1 MQSPQPAHPSGSGS
15 HTPVNPTS
23 SLSSVTGTAAGST
36 STPIRIN
43 SAKHSGG
50 GDSLLPSLGL
60 AGGSGTGA
68 STSSHSMPGTPQQSS
83 SVPTG
88 SHLQLQTPSATGGAV
103 TPSGLSMGASNQSLG
118 VSVGAASSVGGIS
131 ITPPNSAGLRQ
142 STVFDFKFKRRPS
155 LKVLLTKL
163 PSNDSLSNSPAPSSP
178 GIANWASDNRD
189 GNVADKSAADAAKL
203 NRKESYKAQRKN
215 YRKEKKRVASELMNS
230 LQDPAVI
237 VLADWLKVRGTLKS
251 WTKLWC
257 VLKPGLLLIYKS
269 QKTKSSHWVG
279 TVMLTA
285 CQVIE
290 RPSKKDGFCFK
301 LFHPMEQSI
310 WAPRGPD
317 KETIGAVVQPLPTAY
332 LIFRAPSQAAGKC
345 WMDALELSLR
355 CSALL
360 LRTNSSTAPSNTS
373 YVGEPLLPVSHET
386 QWSEADYEKHFND
399 HGKWGQFLAVPPDME
414 SSRSDTSLPSRAQT
428 PLLQQLYSS
437 AVSNWERTK
446 RLPHFRHHSE
456 QRKSSCSDASSC
468 DYALGTQR
476 KRRLLSPVSKS
487 LSLGGTGALGGSS
500 SSEENEDD
508 YGDTSAGSLA
518 PAPGPDPRPVS
529 APPECPLQPR
539 FRLNVKDLDAD
550 SQNEAPNAA
559 MSGLESESESDAG
572 EAVQDDTLEP
582 ADCVETTYVPFTE
595 EEFGEQ
601 GEQVEELAEE
611 NKSLIWCIVKQVR
624 PGMDLS
630 KVVLPTFILEPR
642 SFLDK
647 LSDSYYH
654 ADLLSKAVQ
663 EDDAFT
669 RMKIIVQWYMS
680 SFYKKPKGLKK
691 PYNPIL
697 GETFRCYWQ
706 HPSGSRTFYI
716 AEQVSHHPPVSAFYV
731 TNREDGFSITCS
743 ILAKSKFYGNSTSA
757 VLEGAAT
764 MTLLPRGECYT
775 ATTPYAHCK
784 GILMGTLSMELGGKI
799 NIECENTGYRT
810 ELEFKLKPFLGGSE
824 STNVVVGKIKLGK
837 ETLATINGH
846 WDRECR
852 IKDAKTGE
860 ETLLFKVDA
869 DLRAKRLPRYLVPVE
884 AQEPHE
890 SQRLWERVSESIAR
904 EDQVAAT
911 EEKTVL
917 EEKQRAAA
925 KERSSI
931 EAPYVPNLFELD
943 SYGQWIYK
951 YADLRP
957 WDVRNDVRQYECQYK
972 VLTQTRHK
980 SVPIVHGA
988 ELMHPLRSSIEPVAR
1003 SHRQSG
1009 AASSKAPKAKNKSLV
1024 LAPRDTNSDSSQSP
1038 QGVVKRS
1045 SSSSIRQ
1052 INAALDQVNRV
1063 LEEHS
1068 KQLNDISRRLERMQY
1083 APPAHL
1089 RHGAQNM
1096 LGGGVALSTV
1106 IKSLIYALIGL
1117 TFSLILRW
1125 LFK

>member
-1 MQSPQPAHPSGSGS
+1 MQPATPGTPISNAPLTINSSNTPAVPAPAPGTSGGAS
-15 HTPVNPTS
+15 
-23 SLSSVTGTAAGST
+23 

-43 SAKHSGG
+43 SAKSHAGG
-50 GDSLLPSLGL
+50 GDTLAPS
-60 AGGSGTGA
+60 TPH
-68 STSSHSMPGTPQQSS
+68 SHSTPGTPLQQQQSS

-88 SHLQLQTPSATGGAV
+88 THLLQLQAPLPSTGGGGGGAV

-118 VSVGAASSVGGIS
+118 VSVGAASSVSGIS

-155 LKVLLTKL
+155 LKVLMTKL
-163 PSNDSLSNSPAPSSP
+163 PSTDSLSNSPAPSSP
-178 GIANWASDNRD
+178 GIANWASDSRD
-189 GNVADKSAADAAKL
+189 GNLADKSAADAAKL

-215 YRKEKKRVASELMNS
+215 YRREKKRVASELMNS

-279 TVMLTA
+279 TVMLTS

-301 LFHPMEQSI
+301 LFHPLEQSI

-360 LRTNSSTAPSNTS
+360 LRTNSSTGTAPSSS
-373 YVGEPLLPVSHET
+373 YVGEPLPVSHET

-399 HGKWGQFLAVPPDME
+399 Q
-414 SSRSDTSLPSRAQT
+414 
-428 PLLQQLYSS
+428 
-437 AVSNWERTK
+437 
-446 RLPHFRHHSE
+446 
-456 QRKSSCSDASSC
+456 
-468 DYALGTQR
+468 
-476 KRRLLSPVSKS
+476 
-487 LSLGGTGALGGSS
+487 
-500 SSEENEDD
+500 
-508 YGDTSAGSLA
+508 
-518 PAPGPDPRPVS
+518 
-529 APPECPLQPR
+529 
-539 FRLNVKDLDAD
+539 DLDAD
-550 SQNEAPNAA
+550 SQNEAPNAV
-559 MSGLESESESDAG
+559 MSGLESESESDAA
-572 EAVQDDTLEP
+572 EPAQDDAAEQQ
-582 ADCVETTYVPFTE
+582 CVETSYVPFTE

-669 RMKIIVQWYMS
+669 RMKLVVQWYLS

-697 GETFRCYWQ
+697 GERFRCFWQ

-775 ATTPYAHCK
+775 ANSPYAHCK

-810 ELEFKLKPFLGGSE
+810 ELEFKLKPFLGGADA
-824 STNVVVGKIKLGK
+824 TNVVVGKIKLGK

-846 WDRECR
+846 WDKECR
-852 IKDAKTGE
+852 VKDSKTGE
-860 ETLLFKVDA
+860 ESLLFKVDA
-869 DLRAKRLPRYLVPVE
+869 ETRSKRLTRHMVPLE
-884 AQEPHE
+884 SQEPNE
-890 SQRLWERVSESIAR
+890 SQRLWQHVSDAIAR

-917 EEKQRAAA
+917 EERQRAEA
-925 KERSSI
+925 KERVSTDSTHM
-931 EAPYVPNLFELD
+931 PDLFELD
-943 SYGQWIYK
+943 SYGQWLYK

-957 WDVRNDVRQYECQYK
+957 WDSRNDVRQYECQFK

-988 ELMHPLRSSIEPVAR
+988 EMIHPLRSSLETLSR
-1003 SHRQSG
+1003 TQRQSPAG
-1009 AASSKAPKAKNKSLV
+1009 QAIQPGSAVSKAKNKSLV

-1038 QGVVKRS
+1038 QGAVKRS
-1045 SSSSIRQ
+1045 SSSAIKQ
-1052 INAALDQVNRV
+1052 LALAVDQVNRV
-1063 LEEHS
+1063 LELHTR
-1068 KQLNDISRRLERMQY
+1068 QLNEISQRLERMQY
-1083 APPAHL
+1083 SPPSS
-1089 RHGAQNM
+1089 NM
-1096 LGGGVALSTV
+1096 NVQSHHFLGGGVSQSTV
-1106 IKSLIYALIGL
+1106 FKSLIYALIGL
-1117 TFSLILRW
+1117 TFSMILRW

>member
-1 MQSPQPAHPSGSGS
+1 M
-15 HTPVNPTS
+15 
-23 SLSSVTGTAAGST
+23 
-36 STPIRIN
+36 IFR
-43 SAKHSGG
+43 
-50 GDSLLPSLGL
+50 
-60 AGGSGTGA
+60 
-68 STSSHSMPGTPQQSS
+68 
-83 SVPTG
+83 
-88 SHLQLQTPSATGGAV
+88 
-103 TPSGLSMGASNQSLG
+103 
-118 VSVGAASSVGGIS
+118 VS
-131 ITPPNSAGLRQ
+131 
-142 STVFDFKFKRRPS
+142 
-155 LKVLLTKL
+155 
-163 PSNDSLSNSPAPSSP
+163 

-189 GNVADKSAADAAKL
+189 GNLADKSAAEAAKL

-215 YRKEKKRVASELMNS
+215 YRREKKRVASEMMNS

-279 TVMLTA
+279 TVMLTS

-301 LFHPMEQSI
+301 LFHPLEQSI

-360 LRTNSSTAPSNTS
+360 LRSNSSTGAAPSSS
-373 YVGEPLLPVSHET
+373 YVGDPLPVSHET
-386 QWSEADYEKHFND
+386 QWSEADYEKHFNE
-399 HGKWGQFLAVPPDME
+399 HGKWAQFLALPPADAVDT
-414 SSRSDTSLPSRAQT
+414 SRSDTSLSASGRAAT

-437 AVSNWERTK
+437 AVSNWERTR
-446 RLPHFRHHSE
+446 RLPRFGQQSQ
-456 QRKSSCSDASSC
+456 QRKTSYSDASSVEHGM
-468 DYALGTQR
+468 GTMGMGQR
-476 KRRLLSPVSKS
+476 RRHHLSPISKS
-487 LSLGGTGALGGSS
+487 MSLGAALCNSS
-500 SSEENEDD
+500 SSDEDD
-508 YGDTSAGSLA
+508 DDYAHSSQSVL
-518 PAPGPDPRPVS
+518 RPVS
-529 APPECPLQPR
+529 APPDCLILPQ

-550 SQNEAPNAA
+550 SQNEAPNAV
-559 MSGLESESESDAG
+559 MSGLESESESDGA
-572 EAVQDDTLEP
+572 EQVQEDGPEQ
-582 ADCVETTYVPFTE
+582 CQETSYVPITE

-654 ADLLSKAVQ
+654 ADILSKAVH

-669 RMKIIVQWYMS
+669 RMKLVVQWYLS

-697 GETFRCYWQ
+697 GERFRCYWQ
-706 HPSGSRTFYI
+706 HPTGSKTFYI

-775 ATTPYAHCK
+775 ASTPYAHCK

-810 ELEFKLKPFLGGSE
+810 ELEFKLKPFLGGSDA
-824 STNVVVGKIKLGK
+824 TNVVVGKIKLGK
-837 ETLATINGH
+837 ETLATISGH
-846 WDRECR
+846 WDKECR
-852 IKDAKTGE
+852 IKDSKTGE
-860 ETLLFKVDA
+860 ETLLFRADA
-869 DLRAKRLPRYLVPVE
+869 EMRSKRLTRYLVPIE
-884 AQEPHE
+884 EQLPFE
-890 SQRLWERVSESIAR
+890 SQLLWQRVSEAIAR

-917 EEKQRAAA
+917 EERQRAEA
-925 KERSSI
+925 KDRVSADLQYTPAI
-931 EAPYVPNLFELD
+931 FELD
-943 SYGQWIYK
+943 NYGQWVYK

-957 WDVRNDVRQYECQYK
+957 WDSRNDVRQYECDYK

-980 SVPIVHGA
+980 SVPIIHGG
-988 ELMHPLRSSIEPVAR
+988 ELMHPLRPSLETISR
-1003 SHRQSG
+1003 SQRQSNAG
-1009 AASSKAPKAKNKSLV
+1009 PGNQPGGTAAPKAKNKSLV

-1038 QGVVKRS
+1038 QGAVKRS
-1045 SSSSIRQ
+1045 STSAIKQ
-1052 INAALDQVNRV
+1052 LALAVDQVNRV
-1063 LEEHS
+1063 LEQHTR
-1068 KQLNDISRRLERMQY
+1068 QLNEISQRLERMQY
-1083 APPAHL
+1083 APSPSNMSMQSQHL
-1089 RHGAQNM
+1089 W
-1096 LGGGVALSTV
+1096 GGGVSQSTV
-1106 IKSLIYALIGL
+1106 IKSLLYALIGL
-1117 TFSLILRW
+1117 VVSLILRW

>member
-1 MQSPQPAHPSGSGS
+1 MQSAPTAQPSGSGA

-23 SLSSVTGTAAGST
+23 SSSSVTGAGTAAAST

-60 AGGSGTGA
+60 AGVSGSGA
-68 STSSHSMPGTPQQSS
+68 STSHSMPGTPQQSS
-83 SVPTG
+83 SVPT
-88 SHLQLQTPSATGGAV
+88 
-103 TPSGLSMGASNQSLG
+103 GASNQSLG

-142 STVFDFKFKRRPS
+142 TTVFDFKFKRRPS

-163 PSNDSLSNSPAPSSP
+163 PSTDSLSNSPAPSSP

-279 TVMLTA
+279 TVMLTS

-301 LFHPMEQSI
+301 LFHPLEQSI

-360 LRTNSSTAPSNTS
+360 LRSNSSTAPSST

-399 HGKWGQFLAVPPDME
+399 HGKFGQFLTLPPDTE
-414 SSRSDTSLPSRAQT
+414 STSRSDSSQLPSRAQT

-446 RLPHFRHHSE
+446 RLPHFRRHSE
-456 QRKSSCSDASSC
+456 QRKSSCSDASSSC

-487 LSLGGTGALGGSS
+487 LSLGGSGPMGGSS

-508 YGDTSAGSLA
+508 YDTRSVLSQA
-518 PAPGPDPRPVS
+518 PPGPRPVS
-529 APPECPLQPR
+529 APPDCLVPPR

-559 MSGLESESESDAG
+559 MSGPESESESDAG
-572 EAVQDDTLEP
+572 EPQQEDTLEQAP
-582 ADCVETTYVPFTE
+582 CVETTYAPFTE

-601 GEQVEELAEE
+601 GEQVEELADE

-669 RMKIIVQWYMS
+669 RMKIIVQWYLS

-697 GETFRCYWQ
+697 GETFRCFWQ
-706 HPSGSRTFYI
+706 HPGGSRTFYI

-764 MTLLPRGECYT
+764 MTLLPRGECYI
-775 ATTPYAHCK
+775 ASTPYAHCK

-846 WDRECR
+846 WDKECR
-852 IKDAKTGE
+852 IKDSKTGE
-860 ETLLFKVDA
+860 ETLLFKVDS
-869 DLRAKRLPRYLVPVE
+869 DLRAKRLPRYLVPIE
-884 AQEPHE
+884 SQEPNE
-890 SQRLWERVSESIAR
+890 SQRLWERVSEAIAR

-911 EEKTVL
+911 EEKTIL
-917 EEKQRAAA
+917 EEKQRGEA
-925 KERSSI
+925 KERATI
-931 EAPYVPNLFELD
+931 DAPYVPNLFELD

-988 ELMHPLRSSIEPVAR
+988 ELMHPLRSSLEPVAR

-1045 SSSSIRQ
+1045 SSSSIKQ
-1052 INAALDQVNRV
+1052 INLALDQVNRV
-1063 LEEHS
+1063 LEVHS
-1068 KQLNDISRRLERMQY
+1068 KQLNDISQRLERMQY
-1083 APPAHL
+1083 APPPHL
-1089 RHGAQNM
+1089 RPGSQNM

>member
-1 MQSPQPAHPSGSGS
+1 MQSQGALPIPMPGAAVGGGGGGGSGSGS
-15 HTPVNPTS
+15 VTPNPISAVSGTPTTS
-23 SLSSVTGTAAGST
+23 
-36 STPIRIN
+36 STPIRIG
-43 SAKHSGG
+43 SAKHSAPGGG
-50 GDSLLPSLGL
+50 GDAAVQTV
-60 AGGSGTGA
+60 AGGTSGSGPT
-68 STSSHSMPGTPQQSS
+68 SHSVPGTPQQSS

-88 SHLQLQTPSATGGAV
+88 SHLQLQAMPSAI
-103 TPSGLSMGASNQSLG
+103 SMGASNQSLG
-118 VSVGAASSVGGIS
+118 VSVGAGSSISGIS

-142 STVFDFKFKRRPS
+142 TA
-155 LKVLLTKL
+155 T
-163 PSNDSLSNSPAPSSP
+163 

-189 GNVADKSAADAAKL
+189 GNLADKSAADAAKL

-215 YRKEKKRVASELMNS
+215 YRREKKRVASELMNS

-279 TVMLTA
+279 TVMLTS

-301 LFHPMEQSI
+301 LFHPLEQSI

-317 KETIGAVVQPLPTAY
+317 KETLGAVVQPLPTAY

-360 LRTNSSTAPSNTS
+360 LRSNSGTGAAPSNTF
-373 YVGEPLLPVSHET
+373 VGEPLPVSHET

-399 HGKWGQFLAVPPDME
+399 Q
-414 SSRSDTSLPSRAQT
+414 
-428 PLLQQLYSS
+428 
-437 AVSNWERTK
+437 
-446 RLPHFRHHSE
+446 
-456 QRKSSCSDASSC
+456 
-468 DYALGTQR
+468 
-476 KRRLLSPVSKS
+476 
-487 LSLGGTGALGGSS
+487 
-500 SSEENEDD
+500 
-508 YGDTSAGSLA
+508 
-518 PAPGPDPRPVS
+518 
-529 APPECPLQPR
+529 
-539 FRLNVKDLDAD
+539 DLDAD
-550 SQNEAPNAA
+550 SQNEAPNAT
-559 MSGLESESESDAG
+559 MSGLESDTDTDGAEPDG
-572 EAVQDDTLEP
+572 DVQQDENVNPTP
-582 ADCVETTYVPFTE
+582 CQETTYVPFTE

-601 GEQVEELAEE
+601 GEQVEELADE

-654 ADLLSKAVQ
+654 ADILSKAVQ

-669 RMKIIVQWYMS
+669 RMKLIVQWYLS

-775 ATTPYAHCK
+775 ASTPYAHCK

-810 ELEFKLKPFLGGSE
+810 ELEFKLKPFLGGSDA
-824 STNVVVGKIKLGK
+824 TNVVVGKIKLGK
-837 ETLATINGH
+837 ETLATLQGH
-846 WDRECR
+846 WDKEIRL
-852 IKDAKTGE
+852 KDVKSGE
-860 ETLLFKVDA
+860 ESLLFKADA
-869 DLRAKRLPRYLVPVE
+869 EMRSKRLIRHLVPVDL
-884 AQEPHE
+884 QLPTE
-890 SQRLWERVSESIAR
+890 SQRLWSRVSDAIAR

-917 EEKQRAAA
+917 EERQRAAA
-925 KERSSI
+925 KERAANDISYD
-931 EAPYVPNLFELD
+931 PTFFELD
-943 SYGQWIYK
+943 SYGQWVYK

-957 WDVRNDVRQYECQYK
+957 WDTRNDVRQYECDYK
-972 VLTQTRHK
+972 VITLTRHK

-988 ELMHPLRSSIEPVAR
+988 EIQHPLRASLETVAR
-1003 SHRQSG
+1003 PHRQSSITG
-1009 AASSKAPKAKNKSLV
+1009 ANKSAVAAKAKNKSLV

-1038 QGVVKRS
+1038 QGAVKRG
-1045 SSSSIRQ
+1045 SSIKQLTVAVDQ
-1052 INAALDQVNRV
+1052 INRV
-1063 LEEHS
+1063 LDVHTR
-1068 KQLNDISRRLERMQY
+1068 KLNEISQRLERMQY
-1083 APPAHL
+1083 APTTNTMSGHL
-1089 RHGAQNM
+1089 
-1096 LGGGVALSTV
+1096 LGGNVAQSTV
-1106 IKSLIYALIGL
+1106 YKSIIYALIGL
-1117 TFSLILRW
+1117 TVSLLLRW

>member
-1 MQSPQPAHPSGSGS
+1 M
-15 HTPVNPTS
+15 N
-23 SLSSVTGTAAGST
+23 
-36 STPIRIN
+36 
-43 SAKHSGG
+43 
-50 GDSLLPSLGL
+50 LL
-60 AGGSGTGA
+60 
-68 STSSHSMPGTPQQSS
+68 Q
-83 SVPTG
+83 
-88 SHLQLQTPSATGGAV
+88 
-103 TPSGLSMGASNQSLG
+103 
-118 VSVGAASSVGGIS
+118 
-131 ITPPNSAGLRQ
+131 R
-142 STVFDFKFKRRPS
+142 
-155 LKVLLTKL
+155 
-163 PSNDSLSNSPAPSSP
+163 
-178 GIANWASDNRD
+178 IANWASDNRD

-279 TVMLTA
+279 TVMLTS

-301 LFHPMEQSI
+301 LFHPLEQSI

-360 LRTNSSTAPSNTS
+360 LRSNSSTAPSST

-399 HGKWGQFLAVPPDME
+399 H
-414 SSRSDTSLPSRAQT
+414 
-428 PLLQQLYSS
+428 
-437 AVSNWERTK
+437 
-446 RLPHFRHHSE
+446 
-456 QRKSSCSDASSC
+456 
-468 DYALGTQR
+468 
-476 KRRLLSPVSKS
+476 
-487 LSLGGTGALGGSS
+487 
-500 SSEENEDD
+500 
-508 YGDTSAGSLA
+508 
-518 PAPGPDPRPVS
+518 
-529 APPECPLQPR
+529 
-539 FRLNVKDLDAD
+539 DLDAD

-559 MSGLESESESDAG
+559 MSGQESESESDAG
-572 EAVQDDTLEP
+572 EPQQEDTLEQ
-582 ADCVETTYVPFTE
+582 AACVETTYAPFTE

-601 GEQVEELAEE
+601 GEQVEELADE

-669 RMKIIVQWYMS
+669 RMKIIVQWYLS

-706 HPSGSRTFYI
+706 HPGGSRTFYI

-764 MTLLPRGECYT
+764 MTLLPRGECYI
-775 ATTPYAHCK
+775 ASTPYAHCK

-846 WDRECR
+846 WDKECR
-852 IKDAKTGE
+852 IKDSKTGE
-860 ETLLFKVDA
+860 ETLLFKVDS
-869 DLRAKRLPRYLVPVE
+869 DLRAKRLPRYLVPIE
-884 AQEPHE
+884 SQEPNE
-890 SQRLWERVSESIAR
+890 SQRLWERVSEAIAR

-911 EEKTVL
+911 EEKTIL
-917 EEKQRAAA
+917 EEKQRGEA
-925 KERSSI
+925 KERASI
-931 EAPYVPNLFELD
+931 EAPHVPNLFELD

-988 ELMHPLRSSIEPVAR
+988 ELMHPLRSSLEPVAR

-1045 SSSSIRQ
+1045 SSSSIKQ
-1052 INAALDQVNRV
+1052 INLALDQVNRV
-1063 LEEHS
+1063 LEVHS
-1068 KQLNDISRRLERMQY
+1068 KQLNDISQRLERMQY
-1083 APPAHL
+1083 APPPHL
-1089 RHGAQNM
+1089 RPGSQNM

>member
-1 MQSPQPAHPSGSGS
+1 MQQPATPS
-15 HTPVNPTS
+15 TPVNNAPS
-23 SLSSVTGTAAGST
+23 ASPSAATAPAASAPAGAS

-43 SAKHSGG
+43 SAKQHGAAGG
-50 GDSLLPSLGL
+50 GDTL
-60 AGGSGTGA
+60 AHPATPH
-68 STSSHSMPGTPQQSS
+68 SHSMPGTPQQQPQSS

-88 SHLQLQTPSATGGAV
+88 GHLLQLQAPLPSAGGGPGAV
-103 TPSGLSMGASNQSLG
+103 TPSGLSSMGASNQSLG
-118 VSVGAASSVGGIS
+118 VSVGAASSVSGIS

-142 STVFDFKFKRRPS
+142 ST
-155 LKVLLTKL
+155 
-163 PSNDSLSNSPAPSSP
+163 

-215 YRKEKKRVASELMNS
+215 YRREKKRVASELMNS

-279 TVMLTA
+279 TVMLTS

-301 LFHPMEQSI
+301 LFHPLEQSI

-360 LRTNSSTAPSNTS
+360 LRSNSSTGTAPTS
-373 YVGEPLLPVSHET
+373 SYMGEPLPVSHET

-399 HGKWGQFLAVPPDME
+399 H
-414 SSRSDTSLPSRAQT
+414 
-428 PLLQQLYSS
+428 
-437 AVSNWERTK
+437 
-446 RLPHFRHHSE
+446 
-456 QRKSSCSDASSC
+456 
-468 DYALGTQR
+468 
-476 KRRLLSPVSKS
+476 
-487 LSLGGTGALGGSS
+487 
-500 SSEENEDD
+500 
-508 YGDTSAGSLA
+508 
-518 PAPGPDPRPVS
+518 
-529 APPECPLQPR
+529 
-539 FRLNVKDLDAD
+539 DLDAD
-550 SQNEAPNAA
+550 SQNEAPNAV
-559 MSGLESESESDAG
+559 MSGLESESESDPA
-572 EAVQDDTLEP
+572 EP
-582 ADCVETTYVPFTE
+582 AQEDVVDQQCVETSYVPFTE

-669 RMKIIVQWYMS
+669 RMKLVVQWYLS

-697 GETFRCYWQ
+697 GERFRCYWQ

-810 ELEFKLKPFLGGSE
+810 ELEFKLKPFLGGADA
-824 STNVVVGKIKLGK
+824 TNVVVGKIKLGK

-846 WDRECR
+846 WDKECR
-852 IKDAKTGE
+852 VKDSKTGE
-860 ETLLFKVDA
+860 ETVLFKVDA
-869 DLRAKRLPRYLVPVE
+869 ETRSKRLTRYMVPLDL
-884 AQEPHE
+884 QEPNE
-890 SQRLWERVSESIAR
+890 SQRLWQRVSEAIAN

-917 EEKQRAAA
+917 EERQRADA
-925 KERSSI
+925 KERLSSDSVHM
-931 EAPYVPNLFELD
+931 PDLFELD
-943 SYGQWIYK
+943 SYGQWLYK

-957 WDVRNDVRQYECQYK
+957 WDSRNDVRQYECQFK

-988 ELMHPLRSSIEPVAR
+988 EMIHPLRSSIETLSR
-1003 SHRQSG
+1003 TQRQSPAG
-1009 AASSKAPKAKNKSLV
+1009 QPLPSGGSAVPKAKNKSLV

-1038 QGVVKRS
+1038 QGAVKRS
-1045 SSSSIRQ
+1045 SSSAIKQ
-1052 INAALDQVNRV
+1052 LTLAVDQVNRV
-1063 LEEHS
+1063 LEQHTR
-1068 KQLNDISRRLERMQY
+1068 QLNEISQRLERMQY
-1083 APPAHL
+1083 SPPPSNMSAHSL
-1089 RHGAQNM
+1089 HM
-1096 LGGGVALSTV
+1096 LGGGVSQSTV

-1117 TFSLILRW
+1117 AFSLILRW

>member
-1 MQSPQPAHPSGSGS
+1 M
-15 HTPVNPTS
+15 N
-23 SLSSVTGTAAGST
+23 
-36 STPIRIN
+36 
-43 SAKHSGG
+43 
-50 GDSLLPSLGL
+50 LL
-60 AGGSGTGA
+60 
-68 STSSHSMPGTPQQSS
+68 Q
-83 SVPTG
+83 
-88 SHLQLQTPSATGGAV
+88 
-103 TPSGLSMGASNQSLG
+103 
-118 VSVGAASSVGGIS
+118 
-131 ITPPNSAGLRQ
+131 R
-142 STVFDFKFKRRPS
+142 
-155 LKVLLTKL
+155 
-163 PSNDSLSNSPAPSSP
+163 
-178 GIANWASDNRD
+178 IANWASDSRD
-189 GNVADKSAADAAKL
+189 GNLADKSAADAAKL

-215 YRKEKKRVASELMNS
+215 YRREKKRVASELMNS

-269 QKTKSSHWVG
+269 QKTKSNHWVG
-279 TVMLTA
+279 TVMLTS

-301 LFHPMEQSI
+301 LFHPLEQSI

-360 LRTNSSTAPSNTS
+360 LRSNSSTGTAPSAS
-373 YVGEPLLPVSHET
+373 YVGEPLPVSHET

-399 HGKWGQFLAVPPDME
+399 QGKWAQFLTLPSADVE
-414 SSRSDTSLPSRAQT
+414 LSRSDTCLSTGQRAPT

-446 RLPHFRHHSE
+446 RLPRFGQLAQ
-456 QRKSSCSDASSC
+456 QRKTSYSDASS
-468 DYALGTQR
+468 AEHGLVRRQR
-476 KRRLLSPVSKS
+476 KRRHLSPMSKS
-487 LSLGGTGALGGSS
+487 ISLGAALCHSS
-500 SSEENEDD
+500 SSEEDDDDDDGD
-508 YGDTSAGSLA
+508 YGQSQRNL
-518 PAPGPDPRPVS
+518 RPVS
-529 APPECPLQPR
+529 APPDCLVMPR

-550 SQNEAPNAA
+550 SQNEAPNAVL
-559 MSGLESESESDAG
+559 SGLESESESD
-572 EAVQDDTLEP
+572 P
-582 ADCVETTYVPFTE
+582 ADPVQEDNMDHDCEETTYVPFAE

-669 RMKIIVQWYMS
+669 RMKLVVQWYLS

-697 GETFRCYWQ
+697 GERFRCYWQ

-810 ELEFKLKPFLGGSE
+810 ELEFKLKPFLGGADA
-824 STNVVVGKIKLGK
+824 TNVVVGKIKMGK

-846 WDRECR
+846 WDKECR
-852 IKDAKTGE
+852 IKDTKTGE
-860 ETLLFKVDA
+860 ETLLFRADA
-869 DLRAKRLPRYLVPVE
+869 EMRSKRLTRHMVPIDS
-884 AQEPHE
+884 QEPNE
-890 SQRLWERVSESIAR
+890 SQFLWQHVSDAIAR

-911 EEKTVL
+911 EEKTKL
-917 EEKQRAAA
+917 EEHQRASA
-925 KERSSI
+925 KERASTESTHM
-931 EAPYVPNLFELD
+931 PDLFELD
-943 SYGQWIYK
+943 NYGQWMYK

-957 WDVRNDVRQYECQYK
+957 WDPRNDVRQYECQFK
-972 VLTQTRHK
+972 VLTQTKHK
-980 SVPIVHGA
+980 SVPIVHGTDGI
-988 ELMHPLRSSIEPVAR
+988 HPPRGPVEKLSRSQ
-1003 SHRQSG
+1003 RQSVNVQAG
-1009 AASSKAPKAKNKSLV
+1009 GSIAPKAKNKSLV

-1045 SSSSIRQ
+1045 SSSAIKQ
-1052 INAALDQVNRV
+1052 LTLAVDQVNRV
-1063 LEEHS
+1063 LEIHS
-1068 KQLNDISRRLERMQY
+1068 RQLNDISQRLERMQF
-1083 APPAHL
+1083 APP
-1089 RHGAQNM
+1089 HGHPSVHSHNM
-1096 LGGGVALSTV
+1096 LGGGVSQSAV
-1106 IKSLIYALIGL
+1106 VKSVIYALIGL
-1117 TFSLILRW
+1117 LVSLLLRW
-1125 LFK
+1125 LLK

>member
-1 MQSPQPAHPSGSGS
+1 MQSAATAQPSGSGA

-23 SLSSVTGTAAGST
+23 SSSSVTGAGTAAAST

-60 AGGSGTGA
+60 SGVSGSGA
-68 STSSHSMPGTPQQSS
+68 STSHSMPGTPQQSS
-83 SVPTG
+83 SVPT
-88 SHLQLQTPSATGGAV
+88 
-103 TPSGLSMGASNQSLG
+103 GASNQSLG

-142 STVFDFKFKRRPS
+142 TTVFDFKFKRRPS

-163 PSNDSLSNSPAPSSP
+163 PSTDSLSNSPAPSSP

-279 TVMLTA
+279 TVMLTS

-301 LFHPMEQSI
+301 LFHPLEQSI

-360 LRTNSSTAPSNTS
+360 LRSNSSTAPSST

-399 HGKWGQFLAVPPDME
+399 HGKFGQFLTLPPDTE
-414 SSRSDTSLPSRAQT
+414 STSRSDSSQLPSRAQT

-446 RLPHFRHHSE
+446 RLPHFRQHSD
-456 QRKSSCSDASSC
+456 QRKSSCSDASSSC

-487 LSLGGTGALGGSS
+487 LSLGGSGPMGSS
-500 SSEENEDD
+500 SSSDENEDD
-508 YGDTSAGSLA
+508 YDTRSVLSQA
-518 PAPGPDPRPVS
+518 PSGPRPVS
-529 APPECPLQPR
+529 APPDCLVPPR

-559 MSGLESESESDAG
+559 MSGQESESESDAG
-572 EAVQDDTLEP
+572 EPQQEDTLEQ
-582 ADCVETTYVPFTE
+582 AACVETTYAPFTE

-601 GEQVEELAEE
+601 GEQVEELADE

-669 RMKIIVQWYMS
+669 RMKIIVQWYLS

-706 HPSGSRTFYI
+706 HPGGSRTFYI

-764 MTLLPRGECYT
+764 MTLLPRGECYI
-775 ATTPYAHCK
+775 ASTPYAHCK

-846 WDRECR
+846 WDKECR
-852 IKDAKTGE
+852 IKDSKTGE
-860 ETLLFKVDA
+860 ETLLFKVDS
-869 DLRAKRLPRYLVPVE
+869 DLRAKRLPRYLVPIE
-884 AQEPHE
+884 SQEPNE
-890 SQRLWERVSESIAR
+890 SQRLWERVSEAIAR

-911 EEKTVL
+911 EEKTIL
-917 EEKQRAAA
+917 EEKQRGEA
-925 KERSSI
+925 KERASI
-931 EAPYVPNLFELD
+931 EAPHVPNLFELD

-988 ELMHPLRSSIEPVAR
+988 ELMHPLRSSLEPVAR

-1045 SSSSIRQ
+1045 SSSSIKQ
-1052 INAALDQVNRV
+1052 INLALDQVNRV
-1063 LEEHS
+1063 LEVHS
-1068 KQLNDISRRLERMQY
+1068 KQLNDISQRLERMQY
-1083 APPAHL
+1083 APPPHL
-1089 RHGAQNM
+1089 RPGSQNM

>member
-1 MQSPQPAHPSGSGS
+1 MQQQQQMPNSGS
-15 HTPVNPTS
+15 HTPVLTPSAASVGS
-23 SLSSVTGTAAGST
+23 SSC
-36 STPIRIN
+36 STPIRIG
-43 SAKHSGG
+43 SERKLAGSGGG
-50 GDSLLPSLGL
+50 GDSLLPPPSNTI
-60 AGGSGTGA
+60 SV
-68 STSSHSMPGTPQQSS
+68 SSCSHSMPGTPQSS
-83 SVPTG
+83 SVPTATG
-88 SHLQLQTPSATGGAV
+88 STLQLQATTSSSAALTMA
-103 TPSGLSMGASNQSLG
+103 ASNQSLG
-118 VSVGAASSVGGIS
+118 VGASSSISGIN

-142 STVFDFKFKRRPS
+142 QPSVFDFKFKRRPS
-155 LKVLLTKL
+155 QKVLLTKL
-163 PSNDSLSNSPAPSSP
+163 PSTDSLSNSPAPSSP

-189 GNVADKSAADAAKL
+189 GNLADKSAADAAKL

-215 YRKEKKRVASELMNS
+215 YRREKKRVASELMNS

-279 TVMLTA
+279 TVMLTS

-301 LFHPMEQSI
+301 LFHPLEQSI

-360 LRTNSSTAPSNTS
+360 LRSNSSTTPSNAYT
-373 YVGEPLLPVSHET
+373 GEPLPVSNET

-399 HGKWGQFLAVPPDME
+399 H
-414 SSRSDTSLPSRAQT
+414 
-428 PLLQQLYSS
+428 
-437 AVSNWERTK
+437 
-446 RLPHFRHHSE
+446 
-456 QRKSSCSDASSC
+456 
-468 DYALGTQR
+468 
-476 KRRLLSPVSKS
+476 
-487 LSLGGTGALGGSS
+487 
-500 SSEENEDD
+500 
-508 YGDTSAGSLA
+508 
-518 PAPGPDPRPVS
+518 
-529 APPECPLQPR
+529 
-539 FRLNVKDLDAD
+539 DLDAD
-550 SQNEAPNAA
+550 SQNEAANAA
-559 MSGLESESESDAG
+559 MSGLESDSESEPAQ
-572 EAVQDDTLEP
+572 EDDVVDQPPCE
-582 ADCVETTYVPFTE
+582 ETTYVPFQE
-595 EEFGEQ
+595 EEFGAQ

-654 ADLLSKAVQ
+654 ADLLSRAVH

-669 RMKIIVQWYMS
+669 RMKMIVQWYLS
-680 SFYKKPKGLKK
+680 GFYKKPKGLKK

-697 GETFRCYWQ
+697 GETFRCYWE
-706 HPSGSRTFYI
+706 HPGGSRTFYI

-775 ATTPYAHCK
+775 ASTPYAHCK

-799 NIECENTGYRT
+799 NIECENTGYKT
-810 ELEFKLKPFLGGSE
+810 ELEFKLKPFLGGADA
-824 STNVVVGKIKLGK
+824 TNVVVGKIKLGK
-837 ETLATINGH
+837 ETLATISGH
-846 WDRECR
+846 WDKECR
-852 IKDAKTGE
+852 IKDMKTGE
-860 ETLLFKVDA
+860 ETLLFKADA
-869 DLRAKRLPRYLVPVE
+869 EMRSKRLTRYLVPME
-884 AQEPHE
+884 KQLPTE
-890 SQRLWERVSESIAR
+890 SERLWRLVSEAIAN
-904 EDQVAAT
+904 EDQIAAT
-911 EEKTVL
+911 AEKTVL
-917 EEKQRAAA
+917 EENQRAAA
-925 KERSSI
+925 KDRAENDKVHI
-931 EAPYVPNLFELD
+931 PTLFEQD

-957 WDVRNDVRQYECQYK
+957 WDTRNDVRQYECDYK
-972 VLTQTRHK
+972 VLTETRNK
-980 SVPIVHGA
+980 TVPIVHGA
-988 ELMHPLRSSIEPVAR
+988 EIIHPLRAGHEPSIR
-1003 SHRQSG
+1003 SRTRLTVGKESN
-1009 AASSKAPKAKNKSLV
+1009 KTPKAMNKSLV

-1038 QGVVKRS
+1038 QGAVKRGTNS
-1045 SSSSIRQ
+1045 SSFRQ
-1052 INAALDQVNRV
+1052 IAVTLEQLNAT
-1063 LEEHS
+1063 LENHT

-1083 APPAHL
+1083 APPSQHTSPYDL
-1089 RHGAQNM
+1089 
-1096 LGGGVALSTV
+1096 LGGGVSLSTV
-1106 IKSLIYALIGL
+1106 FKSIIYALIGL
-1117 TFSLILRW
+1117 GVSLILRW

>member
-1 MQSPQPAHPSGSGS
+1 MQSAATAQPSGSGA

-23 SLSSVTGTAAGST
+23 SSSSVTGAGTAAAST

-60 AGGSGTGA
+60 SGVSGSGA
-68 STSSHSMPGTPQQSS
+68 STSHSMPGTPQQSS

-88 SHLQLQTPSATGGAV
+88 SHLQLQTPSVTGGAV

-142 STVFDFKFKRRPS
+142 T
-155 LKVLLTKL
+155 T
-163 PSNDSLSNSPAPSSP
+163 

-279 TVMLTA
+279 TVMLTS

-301 LFHPMEQSI
+301 LFHPLEQSI

-360 LRTNSSTAPSNTS
+360 LRSNSSTAPSST

-399 HGKWGQFLAVPPDME
+399 H
-414 SSRSDTSLPSRAQT
+414 
-428 PLLQQLYSS
+428 
-437 AVSNWERTK
+437 
-446 RLPHFRHHSE
+446 
-456 QRKSSCSDASSC
+456 
-468 DYALGTQR
+468 
-476 KRRLLSPVSKS
+476 
-487 LSLGGTGALGGSS
+487 
-500 SSEENEDD
+500 
-508 YGDTSAGSLA
+508 
-518 PAPGPDPRPVS
+518 
-529 APPECPLQPR
+529 
-539 FRLNVKDLDAD
+539 DLDAD

-559 MSGLESESESDAG
+559 MSGQESESESDAG
-572 EAVQDDTLEP
+572 EPQQEDTLEQ
-582 ADCVETTYVPFTE
+582 AACVETTYAPFTE

-601 GEQVEELAEE
+601 GEQVEELADE

-669 RMKIIVQWYMS
+669 RMKIIVQWYLS

-706 HPSGSRTFYI
+706 HPGGSRTFYI

-764 MTLLPRGECYT
+764 MTLLPRGECYI
-775 ATTPYAHCK
+775 ASTPYAHCK

-846 WDRECR
+846 WDKECR
-852 IKDAKTGE
+852 IKDSKTGE
-860 ETLLFKVDA
+860 ETLLFKVDS
-869 DLRAKRLPRYLVPVE
+869 DLRAKRLPRYLVPIE
-884 AQEPHE
+884 SQEPNE
-890 SQRLWERVSESIAR
+890 SQRLWERVSEAIAR

-911 EEKTVL
+911 EEKTIL
-917 EEKQRAAA
+917 EEKQRGEA
-925 KERSSI
+925 KERASI
-931 EAPYVPNLFELD
+931 EAPHVPNLFELD

-988 ELMHPLRSSIEPVAR
+988 ELMHPLRSSLEPVAR

-1045 SSSSIRQ
+1045 SSSSIKQ
-1052 INAALDQVNRV
+1052 INLALDQVNRV
-1063 LEEHS
+1063 LEVHS
-1068 KQLNDISRRLERMQY
+1068 KQLNDISQRLERMQY
-1083 APPAHL
+1083 APPPHL
-1089 RHGAQNM
+1089 RPGSQNM

>member
-1 MQSPQPAHPSGSGS
+1 MQSQGALPIPMPGAVGGGGGGAAGGSGSGS
-15 HTPVNPTS
+15 HTPISATPNPVSAVSGTPTTS
-23 SLSSVTGTAAGST
+23 
-36 STPIRIN
+36 STPIRIG
-43 SAKHSGG
+43 SAKHSAPGGG
-50 GDSLLPSLGL
+50 GDAAVQAVTGGIS
-60 AGGSGTGA
+60 GSGPT
-68 STSSHSMPGTPQQSS
+68 SHSVPGTPQQSS

-88 SHLQLQTPSATGGAV
+88 SHLQLQAMPSAI
-103 TPSGLSMGASNQSLG
+103 SMGASNQSLG
-118 VSVGAASSVGGIS
+118 VSVGAGSSISGIS

-142 STVFDFKFKRRPS
+142 TATVFDFKFKRRPS

-163 PSNDSLSNSPAPSSP
+163 PSTDSLSNSPAPSSP

-189 GNVADKSAADAAKL
+189 GNLADKSAADAAKL

-215 YRKEKKRVASELMNS
+215 YRREKKRVASELMNS

-279 TVMLTA
+279 TVMLTS

-301 LFHPMEQSI
+301 LFHPLEQSI

-317 KETIGAVVQPLPTAY
+317 KETLGAVVQPLPTAY

-360 LRTNSSTAPSNTS
+360 LRSNSGTGAAPSNTF
-373 YVGEPLLPVSHET
+373 VGEPLPVSHET

-399 HGKWGQFLAVPPDME
+399 Q
-414 SSRSDTSLPSRAQT
+414 
-428 PLLQQLYSS
+428 
-437 AVSNWERTK
+437 
-446 RLPHFRHHSE
+446 
-456 QRKSSCSDASSC
+456 
-468 DYALGTQR
+468 
-476 KRRLLSPVSKS
+476 
-487 LSLGGTGALGGSS
+487 
-500 SSEENEDD
+500 
-508 YGDTSAGSLA
+508 
-518 PAPGPDPRPVS
+518 
-529 APPECPLQPR
+529 
-539 FRLNVKDLDAD
+539 DLDAD
-550 SQNEAPNAA
+550 SQNEAPNAT
-559 MSGLESESESDAG
+559 MSGLESDTDTDGAEPDG
-572 EAVQDDTLEP
+572 DVQQDENVNATP
-582 ADCVETTYVPFTE
+582 CQETTYVPFTE

-601 GEQVEELAEE
+601 GEQVEELADE

-654 ADLLSKAVQ
+654 ADILSKAVQ

-669 RMKIIVQWYMS
+669 RMKLIVQWYLS

-775 ATTPYAHCK
+775 ASTPYAHCK

-810 ELEFKLKPFLGGSE
+810 ELEFKLKPFLGGSDA
-824 STNVVVGKIKLGK
+824 TNVVVGKIKLGK
-837 ETLATINGH
+837 ETLATLQGH
-846 WDRECR
+846 WDKEIRL
-852 IKDAKTGE
+852 KDVKTGE
-860 ETLLFKVDA
+860 ESLLFKADA
-869 DLRAKRLPRYLVPVE
+869 EMRSKRLIRHLVPVDL
-884 AQEPHE
+884 QLPTE
-890 SQRLWERVSESIAR
+890 SQRLWSRVSDAIAR

-917 EEKQRAAA
+917 EERQRAAA
-925 KERSSI
+925 KERAANDISYD
-931 EAPYVPNLFELD
+931 PTFFELD
-943 SYGQWIYK
+943 SYGQWVYK

-957 WDVRNDVRQYECQYK
+957 WDTRNDVRQYECDYK
-972 VLTQTRHK
+972 VITLTRHK

-988 ELMHPLRSSIEPVAR
+988 EIQHPLRASLETVAR
-1003 SHRQSG
+1003 PHRQSSITG
-1009 AASSKAPKAKNKSLV
+1009 GSKSAVAAKAKNKSLV

-1038 QGVVKRS
+1038 QGAVKRG
-1045 SSSSIRQ
+1045 SSIKQ
-1052 INAALDQVNRV
+1052 LTLAVDQLNRV
-1063 LEEHS
+1063 LDVHTR
-1068 KQLNDISRRLERMQY
+1068 KLNEISQRLERMQY
-1083 APPAHL
+1083 APTPNTMSGHL
-1089 RHGAQNM
+1089 
-1096 LGGGVALSTV
+1096 LGGGVAQSTV
-1106 IKSLIYALIGL
+1106 YKSIIYALIGL
-1117 TFSLILRW
+1117 TVSLLLRW

>member
-1 MQSPQPAHPSGSGS
+1 MQSAATAQPSGSGA

-23 SLSSVTGTAAGST
+23 SSSSVTGAGTAAAST

-60 AGGSGTGA
+60 SGVSGSGA
-68 STSSHSMPGTPQQSS
+68 STSHSMPGTPQQSS

-88 SHLQLQTPSATGGAV
+88 SHLQLQTPSVTGGAV

-142 STVFDFKFKRRPS
+142 T
-155 LKVLLTKL
+155 T
-163 PSNDSLSNSPAPSSP
+163 

-279 TVMLTA
+279 TVMLTS

-301 LFHPMEQSI
+301 LFHPLEQSI

-360 LRTNSSTAPSNTS
+360 LRSNSSTAPSST

-399 HGKWGQFLAVPPDME
+399 HGKFGQFLTLPPDTE
-414 SSRSDTSLPSRAQT
+414 STSRSDSSQLPSRAQT

-446 RLPHFRHHSE
+446 RLPHFRQHSD
-456 QRKSSCSDASSC
+456 QRKSSCSDASSSC

-487 LSLGGTGALGGSS
+487 LSLGGSGPMGSS
-500 SSEENEDD
+500 SSSDENEDD
-508 YGDTSAGSLA
+508 YDTRSVLSQA
-518 PAPGPDPRPVS
+518 PSGPRPVS
-529 APPECPLQPR
+529 APPDCLVPPR

-559 MSGLESESESDAG
+559 MSGQESESESDAG
-572 EAVQDDTLEP
+572 EPQQEDTLEQ
-582 ADCVETTYVPFTE
+582 AACVETTYAPFTE

-601 GEQVEELAEE
+601 GEQVEELADE

-669 RMKIIVQWYMS
+669 RMKIIVQWYLS

-706 HPSGSRTFYI
+706 HPGGSRTFYI

-764 MTLLPRGECYT
+764 MTLLPRGECYI
-775 ATTPYAHCK
+775 ASTPYAHCK

-846 WDRECR
+846 WDKECR
-852 IKDAKTGE
+852 IKDSKTGE
-860 ETLLFKVDA
+860 ETLLFKVDS
-869 DLRAKRLPRYLVPVE
+869 DLRAKRLPRYLVPIE
-884 AQEPHE
+884 SQEPNE
-890 SQRLWERVSESIAR
+890 SQRLWERVSEAIAR

-911 EEKTVL
+911 EEKTIL
-917 EEKQRAAA
+917 EEKQRGEA
-925 KERSSI
+925 KERASI
-931 EAPYVPNLFELD
+931 EAPHVPNLFELD

-988 ELMHPLRSSIEPVAR
+988 ELMHPLRSSLEPVAR

-1045 SSSSIRQ
+1045 SSSSIKQ
-1052 INAALDQVNRV
+1052 INLALDQVNRV
-1063 LEEHS
+1063 LEVHS
-1068 KQLNDISRRLERMQY
+1068 KQLNDISQRLERMQY
-1083 APPAHL
+1083 APPPHL
-1089 RHGAQNM
+1089 RPGSQNM